1 MCAELLHRH
10 NRYVHQSDHEGSI
23 MSTLTSQLI
32 LDIWPQTAPG
42 KITDSKEEHILGE
55 RNVTRT
61 HHVSVPQLTVF
72 HAAPREDGKPVPAV
86 MVMPGGGYSILA
98 YDLEGTETAAWLNSI
113 GFTAILLKYRVP
125 DNREGALMDA
135 QRSMGLIRAHA
146 SEWNIDPNRLG
157 VIGFSAGAHLSA
169 MVSTNYATRTYDRI
183 DATDD
188 LSCKPDFTMLVY
200 PAYLN
205 AEDGSLKA
213 ELPVN
218 EQTPPCII
226 VQTQDDHLTIDGALA
241 YYKAL
246 VKNKVMTELHLYPY
260 GGHGYGLRPGANPVS
275 TEWPVLFGM
284 WLQTHFEM

>member
-1 MCAELLHRH
+1 
-10 NRYVHQSDHEGSI
+10 
-23 MSTLTSQLI
+23 MSTLTTELT
-32 LDIWPQTAPG
+32 LNVWPQTAPAPG
-42 KITDSKEEHILGE
+42 KITDGKEEHIFGE

-72 HAAPREDGKPVPAV
+72 PAPESPDGKPAPAV
-86 MVMPGGGYSILA
+86 MVAPGGGYSILA
-98 YDLEGTETAAWLNSI
+98 YDLEGTEVATWLNSI

-125 DNREGALMDA
+125 DNRAGALMDA

-146 SEWNIDPNRLG
+146 SAWNIDPNRLG

-169 MVSTNYATRTYDRI
+169 MVSTNYATRSYDRI
-183 DATDD
+183 DAHDD

-226 VQTQDDHLTIDGALA
+226 VQTQDDHLTVKGAMA
-241 YYKAL
+241 YYTAL
-246 VKNKVMTELHLYPY
+246 TDHKVMAELHLYPF
-260 GGHGYGLRPGANPVS
+260 GGHGYGLREGQYPVS
-275 TEWPVLFGM
+275 TMWPQLFGA
-284 WLQTHFEM
+284 WLAKHFVK